1 MSNLRTITNFK
12 SALRGGGARPNL
24 FEVSMNWPSGD
35 NMGVWGNSVEE
46 EFQFLCKAAA
56 LPSSNIT
63 PIEIPFRGR
72 TLKVAGD
79 RTFDVWTITVI
90 NDENFRI
97 RTKFEEWM
105 NGISKLTDG
114 SGATSPSSYMASAVV
129 NQLGRGANQN
139 RHATGPSASSSTDGS
154 AGIADIKPL
163 RTYYFSDIFPTEV
176 SEIALSYDNTDTIEE
191 FTVTFQVQYW
201 TAGSNSTAGSS
212 TDQQNND
219 GLGGLVR

>member
-1 MSNLRTITNFK
+1 MANLRTITNFK

-24 FEVSMNWPSGD
+24 FEVDITGWPGGE
-35 NMGVWGNSVEE
+35 NMGDFGNDAKE

-79 RTFDVWTITVI
+79 RTFDTWTITII
-90 NDENFRI
+90 NDENFRL
-97 RTKFEEWM
+97 RTKFEQWM
-105 NGISKLTDG
+105 NGINKLTDG
-114 SGATSPSSYMASAVV
+114 SGATQPGSYMGNAVV
-129 NQLGRGANQN
+129 HQLGRGANQGRN
-139 RHATGPSASSSTDGS
+139 STTNSGGGDGS
-154 AGIADIKPL
+154 GGRSDITPL

-176 SEIALSYDNTDTIEE
+176 SEIGLSYDTTDTIEE

-201 TAGSNSTAGSS
+201 VAGSNSTNGGPA
-212 TDQQNND
+212 DQRNS
-219 GLGGLVR
+219 VTR

>member
-1 MSNLRTITNFK
+1 MSNLRTISNFK

-24 FEVSMNWPSGD
+24 FEVNMNWPIGND
-35 NMGVWGNSVEE
+35 MGSWGNSVEN
-46 EFQFLCKAAA
+46 EFQFLCKAAS

-105 NGISKLTDG
+105 NGISKLTDA
-114 SGATSPSSYMASAVV
+114 SGATDPNQYMASAVV
-129 NQLGRGANQN
+129 NQLGRGANQG
-139 RHATGPSASSSTDGS
+139 RHSKGPSGAATVDGTDGRT
-154 AGIADIKPL
+154 DVKPL

-176 SEIALSYDNTDTIEE
+176 SEIALSYDSTDTIEE

-201 TAGSNSTAGSS
+201 TAGSNSTAGTS
-212 TDQQNND
+212 TDQQNSS
-219 GLGGLVR
+219 GQGGLVR

>member
-1 MSNLRTITNFK
+1 MANLRTITNFK

-24 FEVSMNWPSGD
+24 FEVDITGWPGGE
-35 NMGVWGNSVEE
+35 NMGDFGNDAKE

-79 RTFDVWTITVI
+79 RTFDTWTITII
-90 NDENFRI
+90 NDENFRL
-97 RTKFEEWM
+97 RTKFEQWM
-105 NGISKLTDG
+105 NGINKLTDG
-114 SGATSPSSYMASAVV
+114 SGATNPGSYMGNAVV
-129 NQLGRGANQN
+129 HQLGRGANQG
-139 RHATGPSASSSTDGS
+139 RQSTTNSGGGDGS
-154 AGIADIKPL
+154 SGRDNISPL

-176 SEIALSYDNTDTIEE
+176 SEIGLSYDTTDTIEE

-201 TAGSNSTAGSS
+201 VAGTNSTNGGPA
-212 TDQQNND
+212 DQRN
-219 GLGGLVR
+219 LVTR